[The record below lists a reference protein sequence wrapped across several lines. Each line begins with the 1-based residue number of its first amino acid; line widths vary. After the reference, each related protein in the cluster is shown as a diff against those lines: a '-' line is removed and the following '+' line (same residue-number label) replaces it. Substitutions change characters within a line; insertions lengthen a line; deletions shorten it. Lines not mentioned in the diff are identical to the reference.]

1 MHHPG
6 TKWKFNYPRQ
16 FVSLPEYTAHAGQT
30 VEIVRALREGLST
43 MTRPSCWAKDM
54 AAMPCSR
61 CVHRTVGLGMRGHLN
76 WSRHEDLKILRRERG
91 L

>member
-30 VEIVRALREGLST
+30 VEIVRALREGVEYDDPAVVLGEGHGSDAMFEVRAPDGWT
-43 MTRPSCWAKDM
+43 GHAWASELEQ
-54 AAMPCSR
+54 A
-61 CVHRTVGLGMRGHLN
+61 
-76 WSRHEDLKILRRERG
+76 
-91 L
+91 